1 MIQIFLIIISTIT
14 LVIIG
19 LVFNKKFYNNKKNTL
34 INSSDNDNNQKI
46 IELEKQIAVL
56 NERIFNR
63 DKQIEI
69 QNNDLEK
76 YKQKLEINEIEK
88 NEFERNISSLSS
100 EKNIFEKK
108 FNEIKSEFDNQKN
121 EIFQLNK
128 NIQSLENSNGELV
141 FKNKNLQEHLA
152 TLKNDI
158 TNSQQNSIQQF
169 EILANKILEEKSQ
182 KFSESNLSSLKT
194 ILNPLGQNIDEF
206 KKQIGEVYNKEARER
221 FSLERVVKD
230 LQENSNKISQEAV
243 NLTNALKGSAKK
255 QGNWGEMI
263 LESILQHSGLKK
275 DINYFREKSFVNDE
289 GKNLRPD
296 FQILLPDNRLIITD
310 SKVSL
315 IAYEKYCSI
324 DDQQQQKTF
333 INDHL
338 KSIYSHIDGLSLK
351 KYDDLQKSLDF
362 TLMFFPVEPAY
373 LLAMQHDP
381 QLWFY
386 AYEKRILLISP
397 TNLIICL
404 KLINDLWNRELQNRN
419 AQEIVNRA
427 EKLYDKFVTFVEN
440 FSKIGNQIEVLNK
453 TYETA
458 LNQLSSGRGNLISQ
472 AQKIK
477 DLGLKSSKKIPEILT
492 NNQDEE
498 DEIIEN
504 LDENNSEKISAN
516 QYLVVEEN

>member
-1 MIQIFLIIISTIT
+1 
-14 LVIIG
+14 
-19 LVFNKKFYNNKKNTL
+19 
-34 INSSDNDNNQKI
+34 
-46 IELEKQIAVL
+46 
-56 NERIFNR
+56 
-63 DKQIEI
+63 
-69 QNNDLEK
+69 
-76 YKQKLEINEIEK
+76 
-88 NEFERNISSLSS
+88 
-100 EKNIFEKK
+100 
-108 FNEIKSEFDNQKN
+108 
-121 EIFQLNK
+121 
-128 NIQSLENSNGELV
+128 
-141 FKNKNLQEHLA
+141 
-152 TLKNDI
+152 
-158 TNSQQNSIQQF
+158 
-169 EILANKILEEKSQ
+169 
-182 KFSESNLSSLKT
+182 
-194 ILNPLGQNIDEF
+194 
-206 KKQIGEVYNKEARER
+206 
-221 FSLERVVKD
+221 
-230 LQENSNKISQEAV
+230 
-243 NLTNALKGSAKK
+243 
-255 QGNWGEMI
+255 
-263 LESILQHSGLKK
+263 
-275 DINYFREKSFVNDE
+275 
-289 GKNLRPD
+289 LRPD

-333 INDHL
+333 ISDHL

-458 LNQLSSGRGNLISQ
+458 LSQLSSGRGNLISQ

-504 LDENNSEKISAN
+504 LDEKNIEKIIENQIPAN
-516 QYLVVEEN
+516 QIATSEEN

>member
-1 MIQIFLIIISTIT
+1 MIQYFISTLLALATSSI
-14 LVIIG
+14 LSFFIYKI
-19 LVFNKKFYNNKKNTL
+19 LRKKNSQLSTQT
-34 INSSDNDNNQKI
+34 DNYQKNI
-46 IELEKQIAVL
+46 DLERQLGVV
-56 NERIFNR
+56 NERIANR
-63 DKQIEI
+63 EEQLLKQNQENEKLQEKLRIASQEVSDCEYKNHEI
-69 QNNDLEK
+69 NIQKNILEK
-76 YKQKLEINEIEK
+76 N
-88 NEFERNISSLSS
+88 FH
-100 EKNIFEKK
+100 
-108 FNEIKSEFDNQKN
+108 EIKINFDAQKN
-121 EIFQLNK
+121 EICELNLK
-128 NIQSLENSNGELV
+128 LQSLEKSNGELS
-141 FKNKNLQEHLA
+141 FKNKNLEEYLVN
-152 TLKNDI
+152 LKNEI
-158 TNSQQNSIQQF
+158 NQAQQNSLQQF
-169 EILANKILEEKSQ
+169 ENLANKILDEKSQ
-182 KFSESNLSSLKT
+182 KFSESNLSSLKI
-194 ILNPLGQNIDEF
+194 ILNPLGQNIEEF

-230 LQENSNKISQEAV
+230 LQENSNKISQEAI

-351 KYDDLQKSLDF
+351 KYNDLQKSLDF

-386 AYEKRILLISP
+386 AYEKSILLISP

-453 TYETA
+453 TYETTFS
-458 LNQLSSGRGNLISQ
+458 QLSSGRGNLISQ

-477 DLGLKSSKKIPEILT
+477 DLGLKSSKKIPEILI
-492 NNQDEE
+492 NLQD
-498 DEIIEN
+498 DI
-504 LDENNSEKISAN
+504 DENINDDKVDDQIIN
-516 QYLVVEEN
+516 